1 MKQFSFY
8 TAVAII
14 IANMIGTGVFTSLG
28 FQLVN
33 FSSPLIIGL
42 LWSLGGVTA
51 ICGALCYAELASR
64 FPNSGGEYQ
73 FISKT
78 INHQLGFIG
87 GWISAT
93 IGFSAP
99 TALVAITSATYLQA
113 VLPQINTQLFAIALV
128 FLLALGHSQSH
139 RSSAQTQV
147 VFTILKVFFILAF
160 IALAAFIFSTGQSEL
175 KLSQVTNQPTTD
187 ILSPE
192 FAVALIYVSYAYTGW
207 NAATYIIEEVKDPQR
222 SIPRALLISTLFVTV
237 VYVLLNLSFMI
248 LAPTSELS
256 GQIDIGYIALAHA
269 LGADYANY
277 LGILFALLLV
287 STASAMTL
295 AGPRVIHAIAR
306 DYSNLKWFAKKH
318 NNIPQ
323 RAIWT
328 QATIAIAFI
337 ATSSFEYILVF
348 SGSALALSS
357 FVTVLGLVIERYRNP
372 QGTHLFSAPL
382 FPLPAIIYL
391 CIIGAT
397 LGYLCVGAPQ
407 EVLTTTLLVTSGYL
421 AYHLSSSR
429 KKLRRDIFKPFK
441 FKRIATWVSKK

>member
-33 FSSPLIIGL
+33 FNSPITIAI
-42 LWSLGGVTA
+42 LWTLGGITA

-73 FISKT
+73 FISRT
-78 INHQLGFIG
+78 LNPQLGFIG

-113 VLPQINTQLFAIALV
+113 VFPTVNTQLFATGLV
-128 FLLALGHSQSH
+128 LLLALGHSRSH
-139 RSSAQTQV
+139 RSSTQTQV
-147 VFTILKVFFILAF
+147 LFTALKVFFILAF
-160 IALAAFIFSTGQSEL
+160 ILLAVTVFSTGGSQLALTSEAN
-175 KLSQVTNQPTTD
+175 SPTKG

-207 NAATYIIEEVKDPQR
+207 NAATYIIEEVKDPQK
-222 SIPRALLISTLFVTV
+222 SIPRALIMATTFVTL
-237 VYVLLNLSFMI
+237 VYVLLNLSFMV
-248 LAPTSELS
+248 LAPTEKMS
-256 GQIDIGYIALAHA
+256 GQIDIGYIALKHS

-306 DYSNLKWFAKKH
+306 DYPNLNWFAKKR

-323 RAIWT
+323 RAIWA
-328 QATIAIAFI
+328 QAFIAIAFI
-337 ATSSFEYILVF
+337 TTSSFEYILVF

-357 FVTVLGLVIERYRNP
+357 FVTVLGLVIERYRTP
-372 QGTHLFSAPL
+372 QETHRFSVPL
-382 FPLPAIIYL
+382 HPLPAIIYL
-391 CIIGAT
+391 CIVGAT
-397 LGYLCVGAPQ
+397 LAYLCVGAPQ
-407 EVLTTTLLVTSGYL
+407 EALTTAFLVASGYI
-421 AYHLSSSR
+421 AYQLSSSR
-429 KKLRRDIFKPFK
+429 KQLRRNILKPFK
-441 FKRIATWVSKK
+441 LERISAWVSKK